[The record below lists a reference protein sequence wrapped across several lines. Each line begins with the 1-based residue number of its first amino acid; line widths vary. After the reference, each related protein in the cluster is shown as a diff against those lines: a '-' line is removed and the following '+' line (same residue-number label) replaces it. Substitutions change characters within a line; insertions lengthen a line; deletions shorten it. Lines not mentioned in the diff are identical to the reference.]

1 MKGQYACVWFYID
14 KWNFSQ
20 QYMIIQVLHEYKCIT
35 IHKFL
40 NYCTF
45 LFHRKRKGEREMKNR
60 KDESGEREGLAD
72 QHFPYHLQQGGTW
85 WMCGGWGTW
94 PRTWSTCR
102 TPSGWPVDTADW
114 TWPCDTGGNWLCE
127 KDCTVSDTRHINSHH
142 LSCLKKKSTVH
153 SLIRFKEF

>member
-20 QYMIIQVLHEYKCIT
+20 QYMMIQVLHEYKCIAFYK
-35 IHKFL
+35 IL
-40 NYCTF
+40 NYCTKE
-45 LFHRKRKGEREMKNR
+45 REREMKNR

-127 KDCTVSDTRHINSHH
+127 KDCTVSDTRHTNSHH
-142 LSCLKKKSTVH
+142 LSCLKKKTTVH